1 MEPITPAQIKADIKK
16 FWDAFTGKSASGF
29 QELYSPTAIVFSVD
43 GRRTEPGRLMLVR
56 REREFFG
63 PQSSV
68 GARVGEIVVQ
78 VMGPN
83 LAVASYPFHFFVVR
97 SLPNGKRV
105 QVDVPFGRATQVFQR
120 EETGVRRI
128 IHEHLSSGEPVTPKE
143 LTADAAMPTVMR

>member
-1 MEPITPAQIKADIKK
+1 MEPISPAQIKADIKK
-16 FWDAFTGKSASGF
+16 FWDAFTGKSARGF
-29 QELYSPTAIVFSVD
+29 QELYSPTAVVFSVD

-63 PQSSV
+63 PKSSV
-68 GARVGEIVVQ
+68 GARVGEIAVQ
-78 VMGPN
+78 VLGPN

-120 EETGVRRI
+120 DESGARRI
-128 IHEHLSSGEPVTPKE
+128 IHEHLSSAEPVSPKE
-143 LTADAAMPTVMR
+143 LPVDSAATVVR